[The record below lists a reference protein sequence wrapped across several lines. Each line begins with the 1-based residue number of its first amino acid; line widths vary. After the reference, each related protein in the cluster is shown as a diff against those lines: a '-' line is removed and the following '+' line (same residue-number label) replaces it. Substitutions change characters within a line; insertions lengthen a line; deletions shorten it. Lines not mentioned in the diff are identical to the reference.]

1 MFESPFLIGIALAYV
16 CGLFAVAWLG
26 DRMAWRRSGSG
37 RPLIYALSISVYC
50 TSWTFFGSVGLATTT
65 GYDFLPVYLGP
76 ILLFVFGAPLINRI
90 IDLSKR
96 QNLTSA
102 ADFMA
107 ARYGKSQAVAATV
120 TIVMVIGTLP
130 YIALQLKAIAVAVAT
145 LLGEHALLPKD
156 LPLRGVD
163 EAIVITLIL
172 AAFAILFGTR
182 HADATEHQDGLML
195 AIAVEGLVKLAAF
208 LAVGAFVVW
217 WMYSGPAQ
225 FFELAANDP
234 RVQAVF
240 QTTPSGGKW
249 LTVTF
254 LSLVCVLLLPRQFHV
269 TVVENNSPAEVR
281 RARWLFPLYLVLINL
296 FVLPIAIAGLM
307 LPPGVAS
314 DPDFFVLALPLSAEA
329 GTISMIA
336 FIGGLSAATAM
347 VIVEAVALSI
357 MVSNGLVLPLLLR
370 REIDSSEGSGGDLT
384 GLVLAVRRG
393 AILVI
398 LLLAYCVY
406 AALAS
411 TQSLGAI
418 GLISFAAIAQV
429 APAFFGGL
437 IWRQATARGAIA
449 GMAAGT
455 AVWAYTLL
463 LPWIARTGYLPL
475 SFVTNGPLDLAV
487 LRPEA
492 LFFLQFD
499 PLAHA
504 VFWSL
509 TGNITA
515 YVVVS
520 LLKAPAPIERM
531 QALIFVSDHSADR
544 GGSRPP
550 MLRWRT
556 SLTIGDLEMAAAR
569 YLGHERA
576 ARSFAAFRARRIVTP
591 GSVPVGPHSEADV
604 HAIRFTEHLLSSAV
618 GAASARLVLSL
629 LLRKGDVS
637 EHTALKLLDDAS
649 EALQF
654 NRDLLQSALDQV
666 RHGLAVFDRDMR
678 LMCWNRPF
686 RELLNLPDE
695 VVQLGAGLD
704 SLLRVSAGRAGLE
717 NPALDIVIGDRMV
730 KLALNQEIYHE
741 RELSS
746 DRILE
751 VRTSPMPQ
759 GGIVV
764 TFSDITHRVLS
775 DAALAR
781 ANETLERRVQE
792 RTLELT
798 AVNSELAAAKSKA
811 EGASQDK
818 TRFIAAAS
826 HDILQ
831 PLNAA
836 RLYTASLVEREL
848 APADRHLVSKLDA
861 SLVAVEE
868 IFSALI
874 EVSRIDAGRLEP
886 EITAFPLAPMLDQL
900 KLEFEPVATA
910 RGLSLTV
917 MPTKAWVRS
926 DRRMLKRVLQ
936 NLIQNAI
943 KYTYEGRV
951 LVGLRRHGEQT
962 AISVYDTGSG
972 IAAEHQS
979 IIFQE
984 FQRLGDGGLER
995 GAGLGLSIVERI
1007 SRMLGARILLKSAVD
1022 KGTMF
1027 AIQVPLAP
1035 AGRGETT
1042 PTAAPAN
1049 AGGSLLGQ
1057 RIVCLDNEPEVLA
1070 GMEALLR
1077 EWGSSIETAGSADA
1091 ITSRRIGFPRLRHIW
1106 PDVILA
1112 DYHLD
1117 NGQTG
1122 LEAIARIRTASGFE
1136 IPAIIITADH
1146 STDIQREIRNAGLV
1160 QLRKPVK
1167 PAALRAVLTQ
1177 AALTRRR
1184 AAAE

>member
-1 MFESPFLIGIALAYV
+1 M
-16 CGLFAVAWLG
+16 
-26 DRMAWRRSGSG
+26 
-37 RPLIYALSISVYC
+37 
-50 TSWTFFGSVGLATTT
+50 
-65 GYDFLPVYLGP
+65 
-76 ILLFVFGAPLINRI
+76 
-90 IDLSKR
+90 
-96 QNLTSA
+96 
-102 ADFMA
+102 
-107 ARYGKSQAVAATV
+107 
-120 TIVMVIGTLP
+120 
-130 YIALQLKAIAVAVAT
+130 
-145 LLGEHALLPKD
+145 
-156 LPLRGVD
+156 
-163 EAIVITLIL
+163 
-172 AAFAILFGTR
+172 
-182 HADATEHQDGLML
+182 
-195 AIAVEGLVKLAAF
+195 
-208 LAVGAFVVW
+208 
-217 WMYSGPAQ
+217 
-225 FFELAANDP
+225 
-234 RVQAVF
+234 
-240 QTTPSGGKW
+240 
-249 LTVTF
+249 
-254 LSLVCVLLLPRQFHV
+254 
-269 TVVENNSPAEVR
+269 
-281 RARWLFPLYLVLINL
+281 
-296 FVLPIAIAGLM
+296 
-307 LPPGVAS
+307 
-314 DPDFFVLALPLSAEA
+314 
-329 GTISMIA
+329 
-336 FIGGLSAATAM
+336 
-347 VIVEAVALSI
+347 
-357 MVSNGLVLPLLLR
+357 
-370 REIDSSEGSGGDLT
+370 
-384 GLVLAVRRG
+384 
-393 AILVI
+393 
-398 LLLAYCVY
+398 
-406 AALAS
+406 
-411 TQSLGAI
+411 
-418 GLISFAAIAQV
+418 
-429 APAFFGGL
+429 
-437 IWRQATARGAIA
+437 
-449 GMAAGT
+449 
-455 AVWAYTLL
+455 
-463 LPWIARTGYLPL
+463 
-475 SFVTNGPLDLAV
+475 
-487 LRPEA
+487 
-492 LFFLQFD
+492 
-499 PLAHA
+499 
-504 VFWSL
+504 
-509 TGNITA
+509 
-515 YVVVS
+515 
-520 LLKAPAPIERM
+520 
-531 QALIFVSDHSADR
+531 
-544 GGSRPP
+544 
-550 MLRWRT
+550 
-556 SLTIGDLEMAAAR
+556 
-569 YLGHERA
+569 
-576 ARSFAAFRARRIVTP
+576 
-591 GSVPVGPHSEADV
+591 
-604 HAIRFTEHLLSSAV
+604 LSSAV

-717 NPALDIVIGDRMV
+717 NPLLDVVIGDRMM

-746 DRILE
+746 GRILE

-798 AVNSELAAAKSKA
+798 AVNSELAEAKSKA
-811 EGASQDK
+811 ENASQDK

-848 APADRHLVSKLDA
+848 APADRHLVNKLDA

-886 EITAFPLAPMLDQL
+886 EITAFPLAPMFDQL

-910 RGLSLTV
+910 RGLSLKV
-917 MPTKAWVRS
+917 MHTQAWVRS

-943 KYTYEGRV
+943 KYTHEGGV
-951 LVGLRRHGEQT
+951 LVGLRRHGEQA
-962 AISVYDTGSG
+962 AISVYDNGPG

-1007 SRMLGARILLKSAVD
+1007 SRMLGARILLKSTVD

-1035 AGRGETT
+1035 VGQGETKPVST
-1042 PTAAPAN
+1042 SMGT
-1049 AGGSLLGQ
+1049 GGSLLGQ

-1077 EWGSSIETAGSADA
+1077 EWGSSIETAGSAEA
-1091 ITSRRIGFPRLRHIW
+1091 VTSRRIGFPRLRHIW

-1122 LEAIARIRTASGFE
+1122 LEAIERIRAASGFD

-1184 AAAE
+1184 AAAVS